1 MLHALPCARR
11 YDGLDSRLDVQQ
23 LKRLTAELGQPLS
36 DSETKVAMSMLDED
50 GNGVIDLSEFVA
62 WWAGT
67 RRLPPPKAP
76 KAPPAPPS

>member
-1 MLHALPCARR
+1 
-11 YDGLDSRLDVQQ
+11 
-23 LKRLTAELGQPLS
+23 
-36 DSETKVAMSMLDED
+36 MSFLDED

-76 KAPPAPPS
+76 KLCAYKNYLPLFIFVM